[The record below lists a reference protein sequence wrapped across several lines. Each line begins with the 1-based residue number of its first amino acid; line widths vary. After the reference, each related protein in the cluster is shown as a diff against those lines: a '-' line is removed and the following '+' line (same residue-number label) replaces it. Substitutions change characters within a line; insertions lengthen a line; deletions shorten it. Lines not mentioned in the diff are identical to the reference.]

1 LTEDRF
7 GNSNSAYSFDGVN
20 NFIDSGSNILHAY
33 MDWKIHAWISGEVG
47 GSYYQ
52 AIYSETGI
60 RYGDR
65 NLKFALRDGILGLY
79 LDTYGINDQ

>member
-1 LTEDRF
+1 
-7 GNSNSAYSFDGVN
+7 
-20 NFIDSGSNILHAY
+20 

-60 RYGDR
+60 SYGDR